1 MQVIQNISKTLKYEI
16 MLSVV
21 IASKIRRTNQSEM
34 VVMQLL
40 LK

>member
-1 MQVIQNISKTLKYEI
+1 MQVIQNIQNIEVQN

-21 IASKIRRTNQSEM
+21 IPSKISRTKQSEM